1 MSDPEESSSFL
12 EVNPLTEE
20 NLRQKLQEEEIHMAE
35 LRERG
40 RKEPP
45 RAMEVDRNQQI
56 AEGQMKGRGKGPQ
69 HRAKAA
75 MASPTPKAISQPAL
89 ARRSAARGSQDGN
102 MDEPEQM
109 VMGEIK
115 DLTFE
120 EMQLVY
126 KRRQKAEMAAQKKVE
141 TAALTGWGAK
151 YPSLS
156 NVWSDD
162 LAFNILGSMRSR
174 LRTYLWKKL
183 VWQRRIKEAVHQES
197 KGKAQWKRNTKW
209 LNYLLSYEVASLWGH
224 FGAMR
229 QRLRSSD
236 FVGPRYGD
244 ERTPN
249 EA

>member
-1 MSDPEESSSFL
+1 M
-12 EVNPLTEE
+12 
-20 NLRQKLQEEEIHMAE
+20 I
-35 LRERG
+35 
-40 RKEPP
+40 
-45 RAMEVDRNQQI
+45 
-56 AEGQMKGRGKGPQ
+56 
-69 HRAKAA
+69 
-75 MASPTPKAISQPAL
+75 
-89 ARRSAARGSQDGN
+89 
-102 MDEPEQM
+102 PEQM
-109 VMGEIK
+109 EKNTTTRRSGKINRGLPPSEDEGPGQRLVETDAIQG
-115 DLTFE
+115 LT
-120 EMQLVY
+120 MQELQMVY
-126 KRRQKAEMAAQKKVE
+126 KHREKEEEKAKKKMA
-141 TAALTGWGAK
+141 TAALTRWESR

-244 ERTPN
+244 ERAPN